1 MVTIIAKKFQLGVW
15 QVPKYAFLNKTVFQQ
30 SDCFFQIFCVKC
42 VDKVSSGK
50 NVLTLIRLGRG
61 GARNAPPYALLYNL
75 LVSSKFHDPKIFVGL
90 IFWISF
96 FQNSYW
102 FLQCQHFSFFFCMSS
117 VGKMNISLT
126 ILFVFESRMFRKR
139 LYHLLQIQ
147 ILRGET
153 KKGKG

>member
-50 NVLTLIRLGRG
+50 NVL
-61 GARNAPPYALLYNL
+61 NPNLYNL

-102 FLQCQHFSFFFCMSS
+102 FLQCQHFSFFFFAC
-117 VGKMNISLT
+117 
-126 ILFVFESRMFRKR
+126 
-139 LYHLLQIQ
+139 LLLEKWIYLWQYYSY
-147 ILRGET
+147 LSPECLE
-153 KKGKG
+153 KGYIIFCKYKY